1 MIRWISA
8 TLLLSA
14 LTGCDGAEEDAPAS
28 PSPEEA
34 CPKVSMDNMSGKW
47 IKFEGRAVKEY
58 RFEILEE
65 GGRHTLWYTGGG
77 FTLGYYS
84 DPEDID
90 KGTKKAEI
98 AAGNEPAVDGI
109 VE

>member
-1 MIRWISA
+1 VRIGLNVDYCLDWLRQEENQY
-8 TLLLSA
+8 LSCPPHIA
-14 LTGCDGAEEDAPAS
+14 REL
-28 PSPEEA
+28 SPELA
-34 CPKVSMDNMSGKW
+34 QLIG
-47 IKFEGRAVKEY
+47 
-58 RFEILEE
+58 
-65 GGRHTLWYTGGG
+65 YTGGG